1 LTTPLRN
8 ATIRSVTGP
17 VLLSTE
23 PTWLRHA
30 ADAARVGFWHLD
42 PATGIIECTAR
53 CKANLGI
60 PQDTQVNIDVIWSI
74 MHPDDREPVGA
85 RVQQAMNEHGAY
97 DVKYRAIWPDGSVHH
112 IASRGQYIEFDGRPA
127 LVGSTVD
134 ETERHR
140 VEELNR
146 LITTNVAEGLCLIDA
161 HGRLTFL
168 NPAGEEILGYSQDE
182 LLGRVLHE
190 SVHYARPDGSPYPM
204 SECPLGGTLFGGAP
218 VTDREDYWIRK
229 DGAFVPV
236 LCSST
241 PILDNGRVSGSVLSF
256 HDSTER
262 KAMEDALREASRA
275 RDEFLATVS
284 HELRTPMTA
293 ILGWAQLMKMMS
305 LSDELRMAVEQIEL
319 SAKAQAAIVD
329 DLIDVSRAI
338 TGKLRLHVGP
348 MDAIA
353 VMNEAIHMVENSA
366 AAKRIELA
374 RAYEVSEAPIVA
386 DRGRLHQV
394 FWNLLANAIKF
405 TPEGGRV
412 ETRISVSADRLTVA
426 VTDSGIGIQPAFL
439 PFVFDRFSQQSQS
452 ISRQHGGLGLGL
464 AIVKQLV
471 EMHGGTVSASSEGP
485 DTGATFTVVLPRR

>member
-1 LTTPLRN
+1 MRL
-8 ATIRSVTGP
+8 
-17 VLLSTE
+17 
-23 PTWLRHA
+23 A
-30 ADAARVGFWHLD
+30 ADTARVGFWQLD
-42 PATGIIECTAR
+42 PATGKIECTSR
-53 CKANLGI
+53 CKANLGLD
-60 PQDTQVNIDVIWSI
+60 PDADVTVAMIWAL

-85 RVQQAMNEHGAY
+85 RVQQAISDRGEY
-97 DVKYRAIWPDGSVHH
+97 EIRYRAIWPDGSVHH
-112 IASRGQYIEFDGRPA
+112 IASRGRYTEIEGRPA
-127 LVGSTVD
+127 LVGTTVD

-140 VEELNR
+140 AEERNR
-146 LITTNVAEGLCLIDA
+146 LITTNVAEGLALMDA
-161 HGRLTFL
+161 EGHLTFL
-168 NPAGEEILGYSQDE
+168 NPAAEKILGYTQGE
-182 LLGRVLHE
+182 ILGRVLHDT
-190 SVHYARPDGSPYPM
+190 VHYAHPDGTPFPM
-204 SECPLGGTLFGGAP
+204 ADCPLGATLFGGAAIS
-218 VTDREDYWIRK
+218 DRGDHWIRK
-229 DGAFVPV
+229 DGTFVPI

-241 PILDNGRVSGSVLSF
+241 PIIENGRITGAVLSF

-305 LSDELRMAVEQIEL
+305 LNDDLRMAVDQIEL

-348 MDAIA
+348 MDAIS

-374 RAYEVSEAPIVA
+374 RVYEVREAPIVA

-394 FWNLLANAIKF
+394 FWNLLSNAIKF

-412 ETRISVSADRLTVA
+412 ETRMSLTPDRLIVA

-439 PFVFDRFSQQSQS
+439 PFVFDRFSQQTQS

-471 EMHGGTVSASSEGP
+471 EMHGGTVTASSEGN
-485 DTGATFTVVLPRR
+485 DRGATFTVVLPRR